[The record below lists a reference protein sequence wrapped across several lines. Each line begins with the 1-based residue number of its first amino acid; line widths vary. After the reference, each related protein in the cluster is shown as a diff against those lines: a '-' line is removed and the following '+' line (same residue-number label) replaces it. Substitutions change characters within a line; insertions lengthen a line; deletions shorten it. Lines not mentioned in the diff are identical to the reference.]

1 MEKMLGDQIMGI
13 ERNDNQKSINTA
25 LYPNHSGDSCIVTAK
40 AKYTKYEVIPSSNKK
55 SRSNQPKNRV
65 LRSLT
70 VGVVSV
76 WKVQNL
82 EF

>member
-40 AKYTKYEVIPSSNKK
+40 AKYTEYEVIPSSNKK

-70 VGVVSV
+70 
-76 WKVQNL
+76 QEDL
-82 EF
+82 